1 MSARARDQGARQGM
15 QHALPPSTV
24 VAGSAQQSPTIRA
37 TGHGTKHRTQSGR
50 VAQSQV
56 AQSQVAQSQ
65 TSQARLQPP
74 PSGSSVFRVIPC
86 LHTPGLGLGHI
97 FSHPV
102 DEHIND
108 GRGASK

>member
-15 QHALPPSTV
+15 QHALHHSSPVRIPP
-24 VAGSAQQSPTIRA
+24 PTIRA
-37 TGHGTKHRTQSGR
+37 TGHAHGTKHRTQSGR
-50 VAQSQV
+50 V

>member
-15 QHALPPSTV
+15 QHALPLESGPDPPNES
-24 VAGSAQQSPTIRA
+24 RA
-37 TGHGTKHRTQSGR
+37 TGHAHGTKHRTQSGR
-50 VAQSQV
+50 V

>member
-1 MSARARDQGARQGM
+1 MHSMHYHSSPVRI
-15 QHALPPSTV
+15 P
-24 VAGSAQQSPTIRA
+24 PTIRA
-37 TGHGTKHRTQSGR
+37 TGHAHGTKHRTQSGR

>member
-1 MSARARDQGARQGM
+1 MHYHSSPVRI
-15 QHALPPSTV
+15 PP
-24 VAGSAQQSPTIRA
+24 PTIRA
-37 TGHGTKHRTQSGR
+37 TGHAHGTKHRTQSGR

>member
-15 QHALPPSTV
+15 QHALPHSSPV
-24 VAGSAQQSPTIRA
+24 RIPPPTIRA
-37 TGHGTKHRTQSGR
+37 TGHAHGTKHRTQSGR
-50 VAQSQV
+50 V

-86 LHTPGLGLGHI
+86 LHTPGLGLGRI